1 MTSVPILFLNTLWEE
16 ENMQS
21 QKFSKNVLA
30 STVAAVML
38 PAFSL
43 GFSTSAQAEVSIEP
57 SMSIA
62 SMYLWRG
69 QDVSNLTPAISGAL
83 DVGMDN
89 GLYVGTWMSSEGAAG
104 SYEVDLYGGWGG
116 SSGDISYG
124 IGVAGYFYPQTPG
137 DVFESDI
144 YEVILSGGFK
154 DYGATLYVNAEPDDF
169 DDYKYLSLDGP
180 IAGAF
185 SAHIGVTITDSG
197 DGDYTD
203 FGVSYA
209 ATENLSWTVSMAMG
223 DAMDNAEDAGSATDK
238 TNPLVMISYSVP
250 LK

>member
-43 GFSTSAQAEVSIEP
+43 GFSTSAQAEVES
-57 SMSIA
+57 SLTLS

-69 QDVSNLTPAISGAL
+69 LNVSGTSPAVSGSL
-83 DVGMDN
+83 DYSHSS
-89 GLYVGTWMSSEGAAG
+89 GLYVGTWMSSEGATG
-104 SYEVDLYGGWGG
+104 SHEVDLYGGYGG
-116 SSGDISYG
+116 SAGDISYG
-124 IGVAGYFYPQTPG
+124 LGIAGYYYPEMAGAPTS
-137 DVFESDI
+137 SDI

-154 DYGATLYVNAEPDDF
+154 DYGATLFVNAEPDDF
-169 DDYKYLSLDGP
+169 DDYMYLSLDGP

-185 SAHIGVTITDSG
+185 SAHIGMTMTGDDSG
-197 DGDYTD
+197 KYTD
-203 FGVSYA
+203 FNVSYA
-209 ATENLSWTVSMAMG
+209 ATENLTWTVSYATG
-223 DAMDNAEDAGSATDK
+223 DAIAEDGPSDD
-238 TNPLVMISYSVP
+238 PMVVISYSVP